1 MTSKYTIMK
10 NLLILLLFFPAITL
24 QGQISNVSLY
34 TIDNE
39 YVRLDDL
46 KGEKLTIIDF
56 WATWCK
62 PCLIAIPELNEM
74 YDKYKDQGVNIVG
87 VNIDSPRNQSKVRP
101 FAKSRGIDYPVVL
114 DPDQEAM
121 NEMNVVVFPTLMIF
135 NKEGEMLYSHEGFRP
150 GDQEIIREEI
160 DKHLEG
166 K

>member
-1 MTSKYTIMK
+1 MK